1 MWLVPRDP
9 VNKLLGEP
17 EAPRASRESE
27 LELRGADSPKR
38 QTLSVTTQN
47 QVGLSRYREI
57 ARRSNQ
63 SILKEI
69 NPENSLNRLML
80 KLQYFVHLMQTA
92 NSLEKILM
100 LGEIEGKRR
109 GKQRMSCWI
118 TLLIQCTRIWTN
130 FIR

>member
-1 MWLVPRDP
+1 MWLEPRDP
-9 VNKLLGEP
+9 VNKPLGEP
-17 EAPRASRESE
+17 EAPSASRENE

-69 NPENSLNRLML
+69 NPEYSLNRLML

-100 LGEIEGKRR
+100 LGKIEGKRR

-118 TLLIQCTRIWTN
+118 TLLIQCT
-130 FIR
+130 

>member
-17 EAPRASRESE
+17 EAPSASRESE

-69 NPENSLNRLML
+69 NSEYSLEGLLL
-80 KLQYFVHLMQTA
+80 KLQYFGHLM
-92 NSLEKILM
+92 
-100 LGEIEGKRR
+100 RR
-109 GKQRMSCWI
+109 AD
-118 TLLIQCTRIWTN
+118 
-130 FIR
+130 

>member
-1 MWLVPRDP
+1 MWLEPRDP
-9 VNKLLGEP
+9 VNKPLGEP
-17 EAPRASRESE
+17 EAPSTSRESE

-69 NPENSLNRLML
+69 NPEYSLNRLML

-100 LGEIEGKRR
+100 LGKIEGKRR

-118 TLLIQCTRIWTN
+118 TLIQCT
-130 FIR
+130 